1 MYTTFTHP
9 QLVLVVVTSPV
20 FSVSHSTHMY
30 NVTAV
35 YYFAGSCT
43 LAPVTTA
50 YRPTMSELI
59 SMQKRDGSKGK
70 LRIIEW
76 ITAHKL
82 TQCVDFAHKLLVDP
96 LPVKKLSTKHEERK
110 EEFVRAVLQKWL
122 DRDDDDESE
131 ESLPCTWDA
140 LIQCCEDAN
149 LDGVFIKQLRGNI
162 PK

>member
-1 MYTTFTHP
+1 M
-9 QLVLVVVTSPV
+9 
-20 FSVSHSTHMY
+20 
-30 NVTAV
+30 N
-35 YYFAGSCT
+35 
-43 LAPVTTA
+43 
-50 YRPTMSELI
+50 ELI

-70 LRIIEW
+70 LKIIEW

-96 LPVKKLSTKHEERK
+96 LPVKKLCTKHEERK

-122 DRDDDDESE
+122 DRDDDDENE

-140 LIQCCEDAN
+140 LVQCCEDAN
-149 LDGVFIKQLRGNI
+149 LDGVFIKLLRGNI